1 MNIGTGTRKTIS
13 LGRRPPGRA
22 ALVAAAG
29 IAGLVVAGS
38 TAADATAR
46 PESGIDTRSVTLPTT
61 VPAVARIGAQIVR
74 CDTGEGNLS
83 GAGALAPLTLTD
95 IITCR
100 RNSPTLPSAAQAR
113 QLEHD
118 PLR

>member
-1 MNIGTGTRKTIS
+1 MNIATGTRKTTS
-13 LGRRPPGRA
+13 PARRPRSRA

-38 TAADATAR
+38 TVADASAR
-46 PESGIDTRSVTLPTT
+46 PESGIDSRSITLPTT

-74 CDTGEGNLS
+74 CNTGEGNLS

-100 RNSPTLPSAAQAR
+100 LNSPSLPSAAQAR